1 MVLVHY
7 NITNNDYRQDS
18 RVLYTFAPS
27 KSFDQLLEILPTK
40 FMFLN
45 TFSSELSYTDVWFTD
60 QNNKP
65 PEM

>member
-7 NITNNDYRQDS
+7 NITNNNYRLDS

-27 KSFDQLLEILPTK
+27 KSFDQLLQILPTK